1 MTTETTTERG
11 LPQGVGKLTPGWLG
25 FFAIAIIVTL
35 TGLLAYVN
43 QLNQGLV
50 VTGLR
55 DLGTARGAPWGL
67 YVAFDVYFVGVSFAG
82 ISIAALIRLFD
93 IEKLKNIARMAELLT
108 VVALILAALAIMADL
123 GQPLRGIVNLFKY
136 GRPQSPFFGT
146 FALVIA
152 GYLFASLVY
161 LYITSRR
168 DAARLAERPSRLRG
182 LYRVWAAGYQDTP
195 AQRHRDRLVTFWLA
209 LAILPLLVT
218 AHSSLGFVFGLQVGR
233 PGWFGSLQ
241 APAFVVMAGVS
252 GIGHLMI
259 FAALIRSTLRVNRR
273 ITIEVF
279 AWLGRLLLIL
289 VFTYLYFVIVEIL
302 TTIYQASAV
311 ERELSAALLVSRY
324 AWIFWGSIASLLAA
338 VVILGW
344 MALKRSWSVAWSVIA
359 GVLVNIAAIGKRYL
373 IVVPSETHGQLLP
386 YGTGSYSPTWV
397 EYAIIVGLF
406 ALGALM
412 IGVFMKIFPIM
423 PMEEGE

>member
-1 MTTETTTERG
+1 MTERG

-25 FFAIAIIVTL
+25 FFAVAIIVTL
-35 TGLLAYVN
+35 TGLLAYAN

-55 DLGTARGAPWGL
+55 DLGTMRGAPWGL

-82 ISIAALIRLFD
+82 ISTAALIRLFN
-93 IEKLKNIARMAELLT
+93 IEKLKSVARMAELLT

-146 FALVIA
+146 FALVVA

-161 LYITSRR
+161 LYVTSRR

-195 AQRHRDRLVTFWLA
+195 RQRERDRLVTFWLA
-209 LAILPLLVT
+209 LAILPLLIT

-241 APAFVVMAGVS
+241 APAFVIMAGVS
-252 GIGHLMI
+252 GVGHLMI
-259 FAALIRSTLRVNRR
+259 LAALVRSVLRANRR
-273 ITIEVF
+273 IGVDAF
-279 AWLGRLLLIL
+279 AWLGQLLLVL
-289 VFTYLYFVIVEIL
+289 VLTYLYFVVVEIL
-302 TTIYQASAV
+302 TTIYQAGAT
-311 ERELSAALLVSRY
+311 ERGLSAALLTGHFS
-324 AWIFWGSIASLLAA
+324 WIFWGSIVSLLVA
-338 VVILGW
+338 VAILGW
-344 MALKRSWSVAWSVIA
+344 MALKRSWSVAWSVVA
-359 GVLVNIAAIGKRYL
+359 GILVNVAAIGKRYL

-386 YGTGSYSPTWV
+386 YGAGTYSPTWV

-406 ALGALM
+406 AFGALM
-412 IGVFMKIFPIM
+412 IGGFMKIFPVM